1 MLYFISKRYIDW
13 GEVVKE
19 FIIGRNDKDKRL
31 DKFLEKA
38 APKLPKNL
46 MYKYI
51 RLKRIKVNRKR
62 AEISLRLKEGD
73 VVEAYINDEFFES
86 VAPKYD
92 FLSASKVLTVVYED
106 ENIILID
113 KPQGLLVHPDDKEF
127 CDTLINRIQRYLYEK
142 GEYDP
147 SAENTFAPAL
157 ANRIDRNTGGIVIA
171 AKNAEALRI
180 LCDKI
185 KYRELDKFYLAAV
198 HGTPKKRDDLL
209 EGYLEKNEQKNIVF
223 VQKNKSDDNKLIRT
237 YYKTVAKKG
246 GNALLEVE
254 LLTGRT
260 HQIRAHLASIGHP
273 LLGDGKYSKIGTA
286 DKKLGYRHHALYSY
300 RLRFSFKTDA
310 GTLNYLNG
318 KEFTVKNVWF
328 ADEFGYEVK

>member
-1 MLYFISKRYIDW
+1 MKSFTV
-13 GEVVKE
+13 GA
-19 FIIGRNDKDKRL
+19 NDTDKRL
-31 DKFLEKA
+31 DKFLEKV
-38 APKLPKNL
+38 APKLPKSL

-62 AEISLRLKEGD
+62 AEINTRLKTGD
-73 VVEAYINDEFFES
+73 VVEAYINDEFFEE

-92 FLSASKVLTVVYED
+92 FLSASKTINLVYED

-113 KPQGLLVHPDDKEF
+113 KPQGLLVHPDDKEY
-127 CDTLINRIQRYLYEK
+127 CDTLIARIQRYLYEK
-142 GEYDP
+142 GEYNP
-147 SAENTFAPAL
+147 SEENTFAPAL

-171 AKNAEALRI
+171 AKNAESLRI

-198 HGTPKKRDDLL
+198 HGIPKKPQALL

-223 VQKNKSDDNKLIRT
+223 VQKNKTDENKLIRT
-237 YYKTVAKKG
+237 AYKTLATKG

-260 HQIRAHLASIGHP
+260 HQIRAHLASIGHA

-310 GTLNYLNG
+310 GILNYLNG
-318 KEFTVKNVWF
+318 KEFTVNNVWF
-328 ADEFGYEVK
+328 ADEFGYTIK